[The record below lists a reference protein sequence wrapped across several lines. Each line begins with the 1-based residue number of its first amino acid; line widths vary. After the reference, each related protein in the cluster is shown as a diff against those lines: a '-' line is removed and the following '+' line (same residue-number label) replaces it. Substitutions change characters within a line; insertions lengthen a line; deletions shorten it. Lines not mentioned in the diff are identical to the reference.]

1 MNASI
6 ASPKAKKSKVPLR
19 IKVNKPINPIA
30 RRMLLICGILSSA
43 YYVAM
48 NIFIP
53 MKYPGY
59 STFSQ
64 TVSELSAIGTPTRQL
79 WVSLMIVYA
88 VLVIAFG
95 WGVWLSVNRYNCLR
109 VVAVFMVIN
118 VIIGL
123 FWPPMHQ
130 REVLATGEGT
140 LTDILHIVWTAITI
154 PLMFLAIGLGAA
166 AFGKHFRIY
175 SIVTIVA
182 MLLFGV
188 LTGLDSSRMEANL
201 STPMIGVWERICIGA
216 YMLWVMVLAVILLR
230 GKKHSGSIQSR
241 MPGRMSNEERKSK
254 PRFVLESELH
264 RLFI

>member
-1 MNASI
+1 MNSSI
-6 ASPKAKKSKVPLR
+6 ASPDTKKSTGSLR
-19 IKVNKPINPIA
+19 KKVNKPINQIA
-30 RRMLLICGILSSA
+30 QRILLICGILSSA

-79 WVSLMIVYA
+79 WVSLMIVYT

-95 WGVWLSVNRYNCLR
+95 WGVWLSVNKYNRLR
-109 VVAVFMVIN
+109 VVAVVMIIN

-130 REVLATGEGT
+130 REVLAAGEGT

-166 AFGKHFRIY
+166 AFGKGFRIY

-182 MLLFGV
+182 ILLFGV
-188 LTGLDSSRMEANL
+188 LTGLASSRMELNL
-201 STPMIGVWERICIGA
+201 STPFMGVWERICIGA
-216 YMLWVMVLAVILLR
+216 YMLWVMMLAIILLLSKR
-230 GKKHSGSIQSR
+230 QRGSIKSKIL
-241 MPGRMSNEERKSK
+241 NEVCKSK
-254 PRFVLESELH
+254 PKFVLETDLH